1 MADYRFQAAVRE
13 GLGTITVNGVAP
25 VQFYTEG
32 ATLTIAVAPGSGFH
46 TAMWYTNPGNTFLS
60 SSLSFSFTMPAQDT
74 KMYVV
79 LTGQNVPINDYGLKY
94 QGGYATNY
102 GGNAWD
108 LQILRT
114 GYSGAVTPLQ
124 INDITYNWGN
134 TGNDPL
140 ETIIGSSVDFTIA
153 GQTGDFNEF
162 LVGGNRTWKVVLS
175 EVGAN
180 DITDWQ
186 AATPAQGFR
195 GMAFGNGL
203 FVGASSTIA
212 YSSDGITWTS
222 AGSFFPLEYVAF
234 GNGLFGFLFNSASIF
249 HAFLT
254 SVS

>member
-46 TAMWYTNPGNTFLS
+46 TALWYTNPGNSFLS
-60 SSLSFSFTMPAQDT
+60 SSLSFSFTMPSQDT

-79 LTGQNVPINDYGLKY
+79 LTGQNVPINEYGLKY

-108 LQILRT
+108 LQILKT

-153 GQTGDFNEF
+153 GETGDFNEF

-180 DITDWQ
+180 NDITDWQ
-186 AATPAQGFR
+186 
-195 GMAFGNGL
+195 
-203 FVGASSTIA
+203 SSKQD
-212 YSSDGITWTS
+212 YKHLCRCCLW
-222 AGSFFPLEYVAF
+222 
-234 GNGLFGFLFNSASIF
+234 
-249 HAFLT
+249 
-254 SVS
+254 